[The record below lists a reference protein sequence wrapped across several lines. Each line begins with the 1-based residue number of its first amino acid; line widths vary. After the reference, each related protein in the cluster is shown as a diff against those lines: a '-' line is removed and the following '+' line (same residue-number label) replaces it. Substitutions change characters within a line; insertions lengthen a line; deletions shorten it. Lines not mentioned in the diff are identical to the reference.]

1 MTKFY
6 FFLIFIL
13 FTTQLKAQTWE
24 LGGGIGG
31 SGYIGDF
38 NEHNV
43 VQVSGVSLG
52 GYVKRNYNGFFSTKL
67 NYNYGVITGND
78 STSSDQ
84 QLRNRNLS
92 FITSLV
98 ELSVI
103 NEFNF
108 FDYIP
113 QVGKTKFTPFIYLGF
128 GAVKYEPKAD
138 YNGYRYGLREYKTE
152 GEATPYSKFAF
163 SIPYGAG
170 VKYNFSG
177 AFTLSADIGYRYAF
191 TGYLDDVKG
200 TYPNL
205 SASPVIN
212 KALSDRS
219 GEHTGTYLGTAGSQR
234 GNGGNDTYFF
244 AQVGISYTFN
254 TESCF
259 IPSYERIKSDKVEK
273 PKKEKKKKEDKKQ
286 KPAAPKKEAKPKKSK
301 SKNKDLTPAVN
312 TNPNSDNN
320 KGIPKDTIRTGN

>member
-1 MTKFY
+1 M
-6 FFLIFIL
+6 
-13 FTTQLKAQTWE
+13 AQTWE
-24 LGGGIGG
+24 VGGGIGG

-43 VQVSGVSLG
+43 VQLSGVSLG
-52 GYVKRNYNGFFSTKL
+52 AYVKRNYNGFFSTKL
-67 NYNYGVITGND
+67 SYNYGVISGND
-78 STSSDQ
+78 STSSSQ
-84 QLRNRNLS
+84 QLRDRNLS
-92 FITSLV
+92 FITTLV

-113 QVGKTKFTPFIYLGF
+113 QIGKNKFTPFIYLGLA
-128 GAVKYEPKAD
+128 AVRFVPKAD

-152 GEATPYSKFAF
+152 GQATPYSKLAF

-170 VKYNFSG
+170 IKYNFSG
-177 AFTLSADIGYRYAF
+177 AFTLSADIGYRNTT

-200 TYPNL
+200 NYPSL
-205 SASPVIN
+205 PPSPVIN

-219 GEHTGTYLGTAGSQR
+219 GENTGIYIGTPGSQR
-234 GNGGNDTYFF
+234 GNGRNDTYFF
-244 AQVGISYTFN
+244 TQVGIAYTFN

-259 IPSYERIKSDKVEK
+259 IPSYERIKKEKIEK

-286 KPAAPKKEAKPKKSK
+286 KPASPVKEGKPKKDK
-301 SKNKDLTPAVN
+301 SKKKDLAPAVN
-312 TNPNSDNN
+312 TNPNSDSN